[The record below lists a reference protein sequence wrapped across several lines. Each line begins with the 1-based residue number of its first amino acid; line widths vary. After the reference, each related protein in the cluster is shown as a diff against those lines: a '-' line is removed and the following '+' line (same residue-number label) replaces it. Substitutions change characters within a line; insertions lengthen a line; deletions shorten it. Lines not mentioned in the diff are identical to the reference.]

1 LLRDFP
7 WISGFWAELGASEQA
22 RVGRAFARRGMRDG
36 IEAEWDRMGLPDRV
50 LLLFGPV
57 RGAAAAN

>member
-1 LLRDFP
+1 
-7 WISGFWAELGASEQA
+7 
-22 RVGRAFARRGMRDG
+22 MRDG

-50 LLLFGPV
+50 LLLFGPG